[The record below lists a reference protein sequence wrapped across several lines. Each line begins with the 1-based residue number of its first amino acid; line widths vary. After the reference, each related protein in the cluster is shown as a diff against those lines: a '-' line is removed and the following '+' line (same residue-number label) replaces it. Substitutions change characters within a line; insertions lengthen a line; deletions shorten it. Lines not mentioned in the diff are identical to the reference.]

1 MIRSALFGVII
12 AAGVALCVVPSI
24 ALQLKSFFTT
34 VVRKSLN
41 RLRLRTSSR
50 LNSDLVICDI
60 DASSLVGSKLTGAV
74 VGFAVSGSCLVLV
87 QLAGFAVSSGI
98 ALLTPILITTFGF
111 LFPEQ
116 KIRQQ
121 SKARRRS
128 FLHSF
133 SSFLD
138 LTNILLAGG
147 AGTETALIAAAESGD
162 GWSFEQ
168 IRRALT
174 ISKSARTSPWIELSR
189 LGEMYSLPQI
199 KEIAGSIQLAG
210 EHGAR
215 IRTSLAARAESLRY
229 RQMSDV
235 ESSANAATERM
246 GLPMVLLFISFI
258 VLIGYPAVT
267 LVIGGL

>member
-1 MIRSALFGVII
+1 MIRAVAFGLLI
-12 AAGVALCVVPSI
+12 AAGATLCSVASVADRVKTAFGTL
-24 ALQLKSFFTT
+24 F
-34 VVRKSLN
+34 
-41 RLRLRTSSR
+41 RTSFNSMRVNTNSR
-50 LNSDLVICDI
+50 LNSDLQICNI
-60 DASSLVGSKLTGAV
+60 NASSLVASKLIGGV
-74 VGFAVSGSCLVLV
+74 IGLGVPGFSLALLHTAG
-87 QLAGFAVSSGI
+87 AGFSFGMN
-98 ALLTPILITTFGF
+98 ILIPVIAAVFGF
-111 LFPEQ
+111 MYPEY
-116 KIRQQ
+116 KIRQL

-147 AGTETALIAAAESGD
+147 AGTETALVAAAESGD

-168 IRRALT
+168 IRRVLT
-174 ISKSARTSPWIELSR
+174 IAQSTRSSPWSELSR
-189 LGEMYSLPQI
+189 LGDTYALPQI

-215 IRTSLAARAESLRY
+215 IRTSLAARAESLRN
-229 RQMSDV
+229 RQMSEV

-246 GLPMVLLFISFI
+246 GLPMVLLFVSFI
-258 VLIGYPAVT
+258 VLIGYPAVN

>member
-1 MIRSALFGVII
+1 MIRSVIFGVVV
-12 AAGVALCVVPSI
+12 AMGVALCVVPSLSTQIQAAIKFI
-24 ALQLKSFFTT
+24 ARRCMD
-34 VVRKSLN
+34 VIRLN
-41 RLRLRTSSR
+41 TGAR

-60 DASSLVGSKLTGAV
+60 DTTSLVASNLAGAV
-74 VGFAVSGSCLVLV
+74 IGFGVSASCLVLM
-87 QLAGFAVSSGI
+87 QSAGVAVSGGMKLI
-98 ALLTPILITTFGF
+98 TPIVVAAFGF
-111 LFPEQ
+111 FYPEH
-116 KIRQQ
+116 KIRQM

-138 LTNILLAGG
+138 ITNILLAGG

-174 ISKSARTSPWIELSR
+174 VAKSARTSPWNELSR

-215 IRTSLAARAESLRY
+215 SRTSLAARAESLRY
-229 RQMSDV
+229 RQMSEV
-235 ESSANAATERM
+235 ESSANSATERM

-258 VLIGYPAVT
+258 VLIGYPAVSQ
-267 LVIGGL
+267 VIGGL

>member
-1 MIRSALFGVII
+1 MILAVAFGVLI
-12 AAGVALCVVPSI
+12 AVGITLCIVSSVADR
-24 ALQLKSFFTT
+24 
-34 VVRKSLN
+34 VRSSLGAFLHASLN
-41 RLRLRTSSR
+41 LMRVNANSR
-50 LNSDLVICDI
+50 LNSDLHICNI
-60 DASSLVGSKLTGAV
+60 NASSLVASKLVGVV
-74 VGFAVSGSCLVLV
+74 VGVGGSGFCLLLL
-87 QLAGFAVSSGI
+87 QTAGANLSSGMN
-98 ALLTPILITTFGF
+98 ILIPVMAGLSGF
-111 LFPEQ
+111 MYPEY
-116 KIRQQ
+116 KIRQL

-168 IRRALT
+168 IRRVLT
-174 ISKSARTSPWIELSR
+174 IAQSTRSSPWIELSR
-189 LGEMYSLPQI
+189 LGDTYALPQI

-229 RQMSDV
+229 RQMSEV

-246 GLPMVLLFISFI
+246 GLPMVLLFVSFI

>member
-1 MIRSALFGVII
+1 MIRAIAFGVLISI
-12 AAGVALCVVPSI
+12 GVVLCVASSVVDRV
-24 ALQLKSFFTT
+24 KS
-34 VVRKSLN
+34 VIKDLS
-41 RLRLRTSSR
+41 RTSISAMRRNTNSR
-50 LNSDLVICDI
+50 LNSDLLICNI
-60 DASSLVGSKLTGAV
+60 NASSLVASKLTGV
-74 VGFAVSGSCLVLV
+74 VIGAGISGFFLVIV
-87 QLAGFAVSSGI
+87 QTAGTNISSGMI
-98 ALLTPILITTFGF
+98 IVIPSITMICGF
-111 LFPEQ
+111 MYPEY
-116 KIRQQ
+116 KIRQL

-147 AGTETALIAAAESGD
+147 SGTETALIAAAESGD
-162 GWSFEQ
+162 GWSFDQ
-168 IRRALT
+168 IRRVLT
-174 ISKSARTSPWIELSR
+174 IAQSTRTSPWTELSR
-189 LGEMYSLPQI
+189 LGDTYALPQI

-229 RQMSDV
+229 RQMSEV
-235 ESSANAATERM
+235 EASANAATERM
-246 GLPMVLLFISFI
+246 GLPMVLLFIAFI

>member
-1 MIRSALFGVII
+1 MIGSVLFGAII
-12 AAGVALCVVPSI
+12 AVGVALCVVPSI
-24 ALQLKSFFTT
+24 ALQIKSIFTT
-34 VVRKSLN
+34 VFRTSLN
-41 RLRLRTSSR
+41 TLRLRTSSR
-50 LNSDLVICDI
+50 LSSDLVICGI

-74 VGFAVSGSCLVLV
+74 VGFAISGFCLVFV
-87 QLAGFAVSSGI
+87 QSTGI
-98 ALLTPILITTFGF
+98 AISSAITFLTPILATTFGF
-111 LFPEQ
+111 LFPEH

-174 ISKSARTSPWIELSR
+174 VAKSARTSPWIELSR

>member
-1 MIRSALFGVII
+1 M
-12 AAGVALCVVPSI
+12 
-24 ALQLKSFFTT
+24 
-34 VVRKSLN
+34 
-41 RLRLRTSSR
+41 
-50 LNSDLVICDI
+50 
-60 DASSLVGSKLTGAV
+60 
-74 VGFAVSGSCLVLV
+74 
-87 QLAGFAVSSGI
+87 
-98 ALLTPILITTFGF
+98 
-111 LFPEQ
+111 
-116 KIRQQ
+116 

-174 ISKSARTSPWIELSR
+174 VAKSSRTSPWNELSR

-235 ESSANAATERM
+235 ESSANSATERM

-258 VLIGYPAVT
+258 VLIGYPAVSQ
-267 LVIGGL
+267 VIGGL

>member
-1 MIRSALFGVII
+1 MIRSIAFGTLI
-12 AAGVALCVVPSI
+12 AIGAILCIASSI
-24 ALQLKSFFTT
+24 ADQFW
-34 VVRKSLN
+34 SLVK
-41 RLRLRTSSR
+41 RLIRTSINLMRRNTSSR
-50 LNSDLVICDI
+50 LNSDLLICNI
-60 DASSLVGSKLTGAV
+60 NASSLVSSKLAGAV
-74 VGFAVSGSCLVLV
+74 LGVGVSGLCLVLL
-87 QLAGFAVSSGI
+87 QTAGGKNSSGMSMLVPLI
-98 ALLTPILITTFGF
+98 AAVFGF
-111 LFPEQ
+111 MYPEL
-116 KIRQQ
+116 KIRQL

-147 AGTETALIAAAESGD
+147 AGTETALVAAADSGD

-168 IRRALT
+168 IRRVLT
-174 ISKSARTSPWIELSR
+174 IAQSTRTSPWIELSR
-189 LGEMYSLPQI
+189 LGDTYALPQI

-229 RQMSDV
+229 RQMSEV

-267 LVIGGL
+267 LLIGGL

>member
-1 MIRSALFGVII
+1 MIRSVFFGIVL
-12 AAGVALCVVPSI
+12 AMGAALCVVPSLATQI
-24 ALQLKSFFTT
+24 QTAIKSMIRRSMNAIQLNTGA
-34 VVRKSLN
+34 
-41 RLRLRTSSR
+41 RLK
-50 LNSDLVICDI
+50 SDLVICDI
-60 DASSLVGSKLTGAV
+60 DTSSLVANKLTGTV
-74 VGFAVSGSCLVLV
+74 IGFGVSASCLVLM
-87 QLAGFAVSSGI
+87 QTAGIAVSGGMK
-98 ALLTPILITTFGF
+98 LITPLVVGTFGF
-111 LFPEQ
+111 VYPEH
-116 KIRQQ
+116 KIRQM

-174 ISKSARTSPWIELSR
+174 VAKSARTSPWNELSR

-229 RQMSDV
+229 RQMSEV
-235 ESSANAATERM
+235 ESSANSATERM

-258 VLIGYPAVT
+258 VLIGDPAVAQ
-267 LVIGGL
+267 VIGGL

>member
-1 MIRSALFGVII
+1 MCS
-12 AAGVALCVVPSI
+12 
-24 ALQLKSFFTT
+24 
-34 VVRKSLN
+34 
-41 RLRLRTSSR
+41 
-50 LNSDLVICDI
+50 
-60 DASSLVGSKLTGAV
+60 
-74 VGFAVSGSCLVLV
+74 
-87 QLAGFAVSSGI
+87 
-98 ALLTPILITTFGF
+98 
-111 LFPEQ
+111 
-116 KIRQQ
+116 
-121 SKARRRS
+121 ARRRS

-168 IRRALT
+168 IRRVLT
-174 ISKSARTSPWIELSR
+174 IAQSTRSSPWVELSR
-189 LGEMYSLPQI
+189 LGDTYALPQI

-229 RQMSDV
+229 RQMSEV

-246 GLPMVLLFISFI
+246 GLPMVLLFVSFI

>member
-1 MIRSALFGVII
+1 MQS
-12 AAGVALCVVPSI
+12 AGVA
-24 ALQLKSFFTT
+24 
-34 VVRKSLN
+34 
-41 RLRLRTSSR
+41 
-50 LNSDLVICDI
+50 
-60 DASSLVGSKLTGAV
+60 
-74 VGFAVSGSCLVLV
+74 VSGGMKL
-87 QLAGFAVSSGI
+87 I
-98 ALLTPILITTFGF
+98 TPIVVATFGF
-111 LFPEQ
+111 LYPEN
-116 KIRQQ
+116 KIRQM

-174 ISKSARTSPWIELSR
+174 VAKSARTSPWNELSR

-235 ESSANAATERM
+235 ESSANSATERM

-258 VLIGYPAVT
+258 VLIGYPAVSQ
-267 LVIGGL
+267 VIGGL

>member
-1 MIRSALFGVII
+1 MIRSVIFGVVVAI
-12 AAGVALCVVPSI
+12 GVALCVVPSLATQI
-24 ALQLKSFFTT
+24 QTAIKSI
-34 VVRKSLN
+34 VR
-41 RLRLRTSSR
+41 RCMDAIR
-50 LNSDLVICDI
+50 LNTGARLKSDLVTCDI
-60 DASSLVGSKLTGAV
+60 DTSSLVASKLAGAV
-74 VGFAVSGSCLVLV
+74 IGFGVSASFLVLMQSAGVAVSG
-87 QLAGFAVSSGI
+87 GMK
-98 ALLTPILITTFGF
+98 LTTPFVVAAFGF
-111 LFPEQ
+111 LYPEH
-116 KIRQQ
+116 KIRQM

-168 IRRALT
+168 IRRALNLA
-174 ISKSARTSPWIELSR
+174 KSARTSPWKELSR
-189 LGEMYSLPQI
+189 LGEMYSLPQV

-235 ESSANAATERM
+235 ESSANSATERM

-258 VLIGYPAVT
+258 VLIGYPAVSQ
-267 LVIGGL
+267 VIGGL

>member
-1 MIRSALFGVII
+1 MMRSVFFGIVL
-12 AAGVALCVVPSI
+12 AVGVSLCVVPSLATQI
-24 ALQLKSFFTT
+24 QSAIKSMI
-34 VVRKSLN
+34 RRSMN
-41 RLRLRTSSR
+41 AIR
-50 LNSDLVICDI
+50 LNTGARLKSDLVICDI
-60 DASSLVGSKLTGAV
+60 DTLSLVASKLIGMVTGFGVSASCLLLMEAA
-74 VGFAVSGSCLVLV
+74 GMAVSGGMKLIAPLVV
-87 QLAGFAVSSGI
+87 GTVGFVY
-98 ALLTPILITTFGF
+98 
-111 LFPEQ
+111 PEH
-116 KIRQQ
+116 KIRQM
-121 SKARRRS
+121 SKARRSS

-174 ISKSARTSPWIELSR
+174 IAKSARTSPWTELSW

-229 RQMSDV
+229 RQMSEV
-235 ESSANAATERM
+235 ESSANSATERM

-258 VLIGYPAVT
+258 VLIGYPAVSQ
-267 LVIGGL
+267 VIGGL

>member
-1 MIRSALFGVII
+1 MILAAAFGVLI
-12 AAGVALCVVPSI
+12 AVGITLCIVSSVADR
-24 ALQLKSFFTT
+24 
-34 VVRKSLN
+34 VRSSLGAILHFILN
-41 RLRLRTSSR
+41 LMRVNANSR
-50 LNSDLVICDI
+50 LNSDLHICNI
-60 DASSLVGSKLTGAV
+60 NASSLVASKLIGVV
-74 VGFAVSGSCLVLV
+74 VGVGGSGFCLLLLQTAGANLSSGMNILIPVMAGVSG
-87 QLAGFAVSSGI
+87 FMY
-98 ALLTPILITTFGF
+98 
-111 LFPEQ
+111 PEY
-116 KIRQQ
+116 KIRQL

-168 IRRALT
+168 IRRVLT
-174 ISKSARTSPWIELSR
+174 IAQSTRSSPWIELSR
-189 LGEMYSLPQI
+189 LGDTYALPQI

-229 RQMSDV
+229 RQMSEV

-246 GLPMVLLFISFI
+246 GLPMVLLFVSFI

>member
-1 MIRSALFGVII
+1 MIRSVLFGAII
-12 AAGVALCVVPSI
+12 AVGVALCVVPSI
-24 ALQLKSFFTT
+24 ALQIKSVFASL
-34 VVRKSLN
+34 VRKSLN
-41 RLRLRTSSR
+41 AIRLSTGTRLS
-50 LNSDLVICDI
+50 SDLVICDI
-60 DASSLVGSKLTGAV
+60 DASSLVASKLTGAV
-74 VGFAVSGSCLVLV
+74 VGFGTSGFCLVLA
-87 QLAGFAVSSGI
+87 QSTGIAISSGMK
-98 ALLTPILITTFGF
+98 LLTPILIATFGF
-111 LFPEQ
+111 LFPEH

-174 ISKSARTSPWIELSR
+174 VAKSARTSPWIELSR

>member
-1 MIRSALFGVII
+1 MILAAAFGVFISVGATFCI
-12 AAGVALCVVPSI
+12 VAPVADRV
-24 ALQLKSFFTT
+24 KSVFGTLFRT
-34 VVRKSLN
+34 SLN
-41 RLRLRTSSR
+41 SMRVNTNSR
-50 LNSDLVICDI
+50 LNSDLHICNI
-60 DASSLVGSKLTGAV
+60 NASSLVGSKLIGGV
-74 VGFAVSGSCLVLV
+74 IGLGVSGFCLVLL
-87 QLAGFAVSSGI
+87 QTAGANLSSGMNV
-98 ALLTPILITTFGF
+98 LIPVMAGVSGF
-111 LFPEQ
+111 MYPEY
-116 KIRQQ
+116 KIRQL

-168 IRRALT
+168 IRRVLT
-174 ISKSARTSPWIELSR
+174 IAQSTRSSPWIELSR
-189 LGEMYSLPQI
+189 LGDTYALPQI

-229 RQMSDV
+229 RQMSEV

-246 GLPMVLLFISFI
+246 GLPMVLLFVSFI

>member
-1 MIRSALFGVII
+1 MIRSVIFGIVL
-12 AAGVALCVVPSI
+12 AMGFALCVVPSLAI
-24 ALQLKSFFTT
+24 KIRSAINSNMSKCVNAIQLNTGA
-34 VVRKSLN
+34 
-41 RLRLRTSSR
+41 RLK
-50 LNSDLVICDI
+50 SDLVICDI
-60 DASSLVGSKLTGAV
+60 DTRSLVASKLIAAV
-74 VGFAVSGSCLVLV
+74 IGFAASATCLFLM
-87 QLAGFAVSSGI
+87 QSSGI
-98 ALLTPILITTFGF
+98 AVSVGMKLLSPFVAAAVGF
-111 LFPEQ
+111 LYPEH
-116 KIRQQ
+116 KIRQI

-147 AGTETALIAAAESGD
+147 AGTETALIAASESGD

-174 ISKSARTSPWIELSR
+174 VAKSTRISPWIEISR
-189 LGEMYSLPQI
+189 LGEMYALPQI

-229 RQMSDV
+229 RQMSEV
-235 ESSANAATERM
+235 ESSANSATERM

-258 VLIGYPAVT
+258 VLIGFPAVSQ
-267 LVIGGL
+267 VIGGL

>member
-1 MIRSALFGVII
+1 VIRSVLFGAII
-12 AAGVALCVVPSI
+12 AVGVALCVVPSVG
-24 ALQLKSFFTT
+24 LQIKSVFTT
-34 VVRKSLN
+34 LVRRSLSAIRLSTGA
-41 RLRLRTSSR
+41 RLR
-50 LNSDLVICDI
+50 SDLDICDV
-60 DASSLVGSKLTGAV
+60 DASSLVASKLTGAV
-74 VGFAVSGSCLVLV
+74 VGFGASGSCLVLV
-87 QLAGFAVSSGI
+87 QTTGIAISSGLK
-98 ALLTPILITTFGF
+98 LLAPIFVATFGF
-111 LFPEQ
+111 LFPEH

-174 ISKSARTSPWIELSR
+174 VAKSARTSPWIELSR

-246 GLPMVLLFISFI
+246 GLPMVLLFVSFI

>member
-1 MIRSALFGVII
+1 MIRSVFFGIVLAI
-12 AAGVALCVVPSI
+12 GTALCVVPSLATQI
-24 ALQLKSFFTT
+24 QSAIKSMI
-34 VVRKSLN
+34 RRSMN
-41 RLRLRTSSR
+41 AIR
-50 LNSDLVICDI
+50 LNTSARLKSDLVICGI
-60 DASSLVGSKLTGAV
+60 DTSSLVANKLTGTV
-74 VGFAVSGSCLVLV
+74 IGFGVSASCLVLM
-87 QLAGFAVSSGI
+87 QTAGIEVSGGMKLI
-98 ALLTPILITTFGF
+98 APLVAGTFGF
-111 LFPEQ
+111 VYPEH
-116 KIRQQ
+116 KIRQM

-174 ISKSARTSPWIELSR
+174 VAKSTRTSPWNELAR

-215 IRTSLAARAESLRY
+215 IRTSLSARAESLRY
-229 RQMSDV
+229 RQMSEV
-235 ESSANAATERM
+235 ESSANSATERM

-258 VLIGYPAVT
+258 VLIGYPAVSQ
-267 LVIGGL
+267 VIGGL

>member
-1 MIRSALFGVII
+1 MIRSVFFGIVL
-12 AAGVALCVVPSI
+12 ANGAALCVVPSLATQI
-24 ALQLKSFFTT
+24 QSAIKSMIRRSMN
-34 VVRKSLN
+34 VI
-41 RLRLRTSSR
+41 R
-50 LNSDLVICDI
+50 LNTGARLKSDLVICDI
-60 DASSLVGSKLTGAV
+60 DASSLVASKLTGTV
-74 VGFAVSGSCLVLV
+74 IGFGASASCLVL
-87 QLAGFAVSSGI
+87 LETAGIAVSGGMK
-98 ALLTPILITTFGF
+98 LITPLVVGAFGF
-111 LFPEQ
+111 VYPEH
-116 KIRQQ
+116 KIRQL

-174 ISKSARTSPWIELSR
+174 VAKSARTSPWNELSR

-229 RQMSDV
+229 RQMSEV
-235 ESSANAATERM
+235 ESSANSATERM

-258 VLIGYPAVT
+258 VLIGYPAVSQ
-267 LVIGGL
+267 VIGGL

>member
-1 MIRSALFGVII
+1 MIRSVLFGII
-12 AAGVALCVVPSI
+12 LSIGVALCVVSSLATQVHSAIKAMIRRSI
-24 ALQLKSFFTT
+24 N
-34 VVRKSLN
+34 VIRLN
-41 RLRLRTSSR
+41 TGAR

-60 DASSLVGSKLTGAV
+60 DTSSLVASKLIGAV
-74 VGFAVSGSCLVLV
+74 IGFGVSVSCLVLTES
-87 QLAGFAVSSGI
+87 AGVAVSGGMK
-98 ALLTPILITTFGF
+98 LITPFVVGTFGF
-111 LFPEQ
+111 VFPEH
-116 KIRQQ
+116 KIRQM

-174 ISKSARTSPWIELSR
+174 IAKSARTSPWAELSR

-229 RQMSDV
+229 RQMSEV
-235 ESSANAATERM
+235 ESSANSATERM

-258 VLIGYPAVT
+258 VLIGYPAVSQ
-267 LVIGGL
+267 VIGGL

>member
-1 MIRSALFGVII
+1 MIKSVFFGVVI
-12 AAGVALCVVPSI
+12 AVGIVLSVVPSI
-24 ALQLKSFFTT
+24 S
-34 VVRKSLN
+34 VRIQSAIKTLTGRSLN
-41 RLRLRTSSR
+41 AIRLSTGARLRA
-50 LNSDLVICDI
+50 DLVICDI
-60 DASSLVGSKLTGAV
+60 NTSSLVASKLTGAV
-74 VGFAVSGSCLVLV
+74 VGFGVSAFCLVLMQSAGVAVSG
-87 QLAGFAVSSGI
+87 GMK
-98 ALLTPILITTFGF
+98 LLTPFSVAAFGF
-111 LFPEQ
+111 LFPEH
-116 KIRQQ
+116 KIRQL

-174 ISKSARTSPWIELSR
+174 LAKSARTSPWHELAR

-199 KEIAGSIQLAG
+199 KEVAGSIQLAG

-235 ESSANAATERM
+235 ESSANSATERM
-246 GLPMVLLFISFI
+246 GVPMVLLFVSFI
-258 VLIGYPAVT
+258 VLIGYPAVSQ
-267 LVIGGL
+267 VIGGL